1 VAGVLGLI
9 RCGELVVDTGQLGN
23 IGDLRDRDEPA
34 APEAATF
41 ALDTALLVSAF
52 LPLLFRTFPGW

>member
-41 ALDTALLVSAF
+41 ASTPPFS
-52 LPLLFRTFPGW
+52 